1 MFDAPQPGDQIFFW
15 PKDAIGGPAVQHT
28 GLVYA
33 VDGSYVYTIEGNTSG
48 ANGVVANGG
57 GVCKKKYKLTY
68 NRLAGFGR
76 PDWGTVAL
84 DTPETVDPDALKKG
98 DKGSDVTALQEN
110 LVALGYDLGK
120 YGTKKNGVDGSFGA
134 KTEAALKLFQKA
146 RQLEQTGVYDADT
159 RAALSDAIAELAVGK
174 PDTETPSGTTVVR
187 IMGNAVNIRVG
198 DSTRYASVG
207 QLSKGDVME
216 YVATAPNGWHAGRRK
231 DRIVWV
237 SNKYSTV
244 ETA

>member
-1 MFDAPQPGDQIFFW
+1 M
-15 PKDAIGGPAVQHT
+15 
-28 GLVYA
+28 
-33 VDGSYVYTIEGNTSG
+33 
-48 ANGVVANGG
+48 
-57 GVCKKKYKLTY
+57 
-68 NRLAGFGR
+68 
-76 PDWGTVAL
+76 
-84 DTPETVDPDALKKG
+84 
-98 DKGSDVTALQEN
+98 
-110 LVALGYDLGK
+110 
-120 YGTKKNGVDGSFGA
+120 
-134 KTEAALKLFQKA
+134 
-146 RQLEQTGVYDADT
+146 EQTGVYDADT

-174 PDTETPSGTTVVR
+174 PDTETPSGTAVVR
-187 IMGNAVNIRVG
+187 ITGNAVNIRVG